1 MPPRYLNLGVF
12 GYVVNMFSICWVSL
26 LAVLICMPPA
36 IPVRMDSMN
45 WTPVVVVGLAIMV
58 LSFWFIFGRRR
69 FKGPEIDWDLLQMAG
84 RVA

>member
-1 MPPRYLNLGVF
+1 
-12 GYVVNMFSICWVSL
+12 
-26 LAVLICMPPA
+26 MPPA